1 MARDLKQR
9 RPLLWASLG
18 YVILS
23 ILGSL
28 SAGRLFDVAPL
39 AYILGQWIL
48 GPLAFAFN
56 LRSESTGGSLFSLWI
71 LCYLAATALL
81 ILCVRLF
88 RRGSR
93 LVKGMAVLLAVLVW
107 LASGLMNFMVMFR
120 GI

>member
-1 MARDLKQR
+1 MATDLKQR
-9 RPLLWASLG
+9 RPLLWASVG
-18 YVILS
+18 YVVRS
-23 ILGSL
+23 VLGLL
-28 SAGRLFDVAPL
+28 SAGRLFGVAL
-39 AYILGQWIL
+39 LTYILGQWIL

-56 LRSESTGGSLFSLWI
+56 LRSESTGGSLFGLWI

-81 ILCVRLF
+81 ILCAWLF

>member
-1 MARDLKQR
+1 MATDVKQR
-9 RPLLWASLG
+9 HPLLWAAVG
-18 YVILS
+18 YLILS
-23 ILGSL
+23 ILGLL

-81 ILCVRLF
+81 ILSAQLF

-93 LVKGMAVLLAVLVW
+93 LVKGMAVLLAVFVW
-107 LASGLMNFMVMFR
+107 LASGLMNFLVMFR